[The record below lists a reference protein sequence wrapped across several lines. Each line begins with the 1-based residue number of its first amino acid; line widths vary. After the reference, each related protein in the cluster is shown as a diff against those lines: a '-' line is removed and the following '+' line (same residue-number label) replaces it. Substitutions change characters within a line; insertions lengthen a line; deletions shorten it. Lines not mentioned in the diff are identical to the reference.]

1 MTAPGYT
8 IRPVEYSD
16 IPELGDLLYTS
27 KLALTINRL
36 LFKNWPNEA
45 VQRQNYLGAL
55 EGIEVDSPES
65 RTVVDNVTGKVIG
78 HLALNRYRPVEEPEQ
93 PREEIQKQ
101 EPPDFFVPE
110 VVTAVL
116 EAVATIKEEVK
127 TTDRYVIKSEYR
139 HHGIGK
145 DLMDYV
151 FNKARSAGVPVAVSA
166 EPQIYEFFKKYGF
179 HDTKHVD
186 FDLAQWAPPHSG
198 FGIFRLAGLI
208 WHP

>member
-1 MTAPGYT
+1 MTAPSYT

-55 EGIEVDSPES
+55 EGIEVDSPDS

-127 TTDRYVIKSEYR
+127 TTDRY
-139 HHGIGK
+139 GK
-145 DLMDYV
+145 HLSC
-151 FNKARSAGVPVAVSA
+151 FLFPIVP
-166 EPQIYEFFKKYGF
+166 
-179 HDTKHVD
+179 
-186 FDLAQWAPPHSG
+186 
-198 FGIFRLAGLI
+198 
-208 WHP
+208 